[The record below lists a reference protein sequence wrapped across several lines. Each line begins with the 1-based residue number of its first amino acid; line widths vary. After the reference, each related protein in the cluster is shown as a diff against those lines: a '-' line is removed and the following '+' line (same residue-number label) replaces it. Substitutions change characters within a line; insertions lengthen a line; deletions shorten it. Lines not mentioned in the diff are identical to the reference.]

1 MLSLV
6 VLMIAGSQIIV
17 GFFKNTTEELIVEY
31 HELHAVQ
38 EFKMSL
44 GKMLVVVN
52 SHDISNRNEF
62 ESQLESFIKQA
73 KYDLNICREVVT
85 KSHEPEFLEEFEKMI
100 NKVEESSN
108 QLYRSGKET
117 DPTIIKATIIEIVK
131 EINEGIRKVDLLIN
145 ETKIEIEEYE
155 ERNQT
160 VIRHGTFT
168 VVSFG
173 IILILILALGG
184 LIFIRSLTNP
194 IKELV
199 TVTQR
204 IGKGDR
210 NAKVVV
216 NSNDEFRTLADSFNN
231 MVEALDA
238 TTVSKNYLNN
248 ILENMFDPLLVTD
261 ERGLIRSIN
270 APSLKLLGYSDS
282 DLRNQDIMVLF
293 DKKNTENFEDSETE
307 VKLTN
312 YQLFIS
318 NQDYI
323 ISKTGELI
331 PALVSCTFLKSPK
344 NELAGLIVVGHDL
357 TERRA
362 YEEKLELSRKEHLIA
377 INEVQEEERIRIAT
391 DLHDGLG
398 QMLSAISFSIQD
410 IDKINSNNDDSIVK
424 IQNQIDAAIREA
436 KNIAYNLIPIVLKDF
451 GLVVAID
458 NMINKANEL
467 YETKFRFNSYD
478 FVDRIDPKLEKA
490 LYRICQESLTNI
502 VKHAKAKN
510 ANFQLFRNQGF
521 IILVIDDDGIGFDTK
536 IDESGMIDSGIGLI
550 SIKER
555 VTSFGGT
562 FSIDSQ
568 PEKGTELIIEIPCQ
582 KNNAYGKS

>member
-1 MLSLV
+1 
-6 VLMIAGSQIIV
+6 MIAGSQIIV
-17 GFFKNTTEELIVEY
+17 GFFKNTTEELIIEY
-31 HELHAVQ
+31 HELHAIQ

-44 GKMLVVVN
+44 GKMLVIIN
-52 SHDISNRNEF
+52 SHNIINRNEF
-62 ESQLESFIKQA
+62 ESQLKSYLKEA
-73 KYDLNICREVVT
+73 KNNLNVCREVIT
-85 KSHEPEFLEEFEKMI
+85 KSHEPKFLERFEEMI
-100 NKVEESSN
+100 NRVEKSSN
-108 QLYRSGKET
+108 QLYRSVEES
-117 DPTIIKATIIEIVK
+117 DPELIKPTIIEIDK
-131 EINEGIRKVDLLIN
+131 EINESIRKVDLLIN
-145 ETKIEIEEYE
+145 ETKDEIEEYE
-155 ERNQT
+155 NRNQT

-168 VVSFG
+168 VVSVG
-173 IILILILALGG
+173 IILILIFAFGG

-199 TVTQR
+199 TITER
-204 IGKGDR
+204 ISKGDR

-231 MVEALDA
+231 MVEALD
-238 TTVSKNYLNN
+238 TTMVSKNYLNN

-261 ERGLIRSIN
+261 EKGIIRSIN
-270 APSLKLLGYSDS
+270 EPSLKLLGYNDS
-282 DLRNQDIMVLF
+282 DLRNQDIMMLF
-293 DKKNTENFEDSETE
+293 NREDTESFEDTE
-307 VKLTN
+307 PKLIN
-312 YQLFIS
+312 YQQFI
-318 NQDYI
+318 NKQNYFIAKDG
-323 ISKTGELI
+323 KLI
-331 PALVSCTFLKSPK
+331 PVLVSCTFLRSPK
-344 NELAGLIVVGHDL
+344 NELSGLIVLGHDL
-357 TERRA
+357 TERQA
-362 YEEKLELSRKEHLIA
+362 YEEKLEFSRKEHLIA

-410 IDKINSNNDDSIVK
+410 LNRTDSNNDDSILQ

-458 NMINKANEL
+458 NMVNRANEL

-478 FVDRIDPKLEKA
+478 FIDRIDPKLEKA

-510 ANFQLFRNQGF
+510 ANFQLFRTQGF

-536 IDESGMIDSGIGLI
+536 TYESGLIDSGIGLI

-568 PEKGTELIIEIPCQ
+568 PKKGTELMIEIPCR
-582 KNNAYGKS
+582 KNTTYGKS

>member
-1 MLSLV
+1 
-6 VLMIAGSQIIV
+6 
-17 GFFKNTTEELIVEY
+17 
-31 HELHAVQ
+31 
-38 EFKMSL
+38 
-44 GKMLVVVN
+44 
-52 SHDISNRNEF
+52 
-62 ESQLESFIKQA
+62 
-73 KYDLNICREVVT
+73 
-85 KSHEPEFLEEFEKMI
+85 
-100 NKVEESSN
+100 
-108 QLYRSGKET
+108 
-117 DPTIIKATIIEIVK
+117 
-131 EINEGIRKVDLLIN
+131 
-145 ETKIEIEEYE
+145 
-155 ERNQT
+155 
-160 VIRHGTFT
+160 
-168 VVSFG
+168 
-173 IILILILALGG
+173 
-184 LIFIRSLTNP
+184 
-194 IKELV
+194 
-199 TVTQR
+199 
-204 IGKGDR
+204 
-210 NAKVVV
+210 
-216 NSNDEFRTLADSFNN
+216 
-231 MVEALDA
+231 
-238 TTVSKNYLNN
+238 
-248 ILENMFDPLLVTD
+248 MFDPLLVTD